1 MIRSMCRISSYL
13 NENGKFDYDEEILEK
28 AALDVYEYA
37 LKLEKRDQFKGLHIV
52 KKGIRYLFF

>member
-1 MIRSMCRISSYL
+1 M

-37 LKLEKRDQFKGLHIV
+37 LKLEKKGSIQGTAYC
-52 KKGIRYLFF
+52 K